1 MSEWDPR
8 EGRDASARALRS
20 GERLQTYLARSG
32 VASRRAAERLIVE
45 GRVRVNEELVDT
57 PGTSVVAGR
66 DRVEVDGC
74 EVVPREALRYVVLH
88 KPRGV
93 VSTASD
99 PRARPT
105 VVELIRAEERLYPV
119 GRLDWDSEGLLIL
132 TNDGDLA
139 FRLTHPRHAVEKEY
153 RVLVSGEVSE
163 QALSRLRAGVPLD
176 GSPTSP
182 AEVVITAR
190 EGESSWLRIVL
201 HEGRNRQ
208 IRRMVEQVGLRVARL
223 IRTRVGSLQ
232 LGSLGPGE
240 WRDLRPSEV
249 ARLRGSAA

>member
-1 MSEWDPR
+1 MSERDPR
-8 EGRDASARALRS
+8 EGRDASAGAIRS
-20 GERLQTYLARSG
+20 GERLQKYLARSG

-99 PRARPT
+99 PRGRPT
-105 VVELIRAEERLYPV
+105 VVDLIRAEERLYPV

-163 QALSRLRAGVPLD
+163 QALSRLRTGVPLD
-176 GSPTSP
+176 GSLTAP
-182 AEVVITAR
+182 AEVVIAAR
-190 EGESSWLRIVL
+190 EGGSSWLRIVL

>member
-20 GERLQTYLARSG
+20 GERLQKYLARSG

-99 PRARPT
+99 PRGRPT
-105 VVELIRAEERLYPV
+105 VVELIRAEERL
-119 GRLDWDSEGLLIL
+119 
-132 TNDGDLA
+132 
-139 FRLTHPRHAVEKEY
+139 
-153 RVLVSGEVSE
+153 
-163 QALSRLRAGVPLD
+163 
-176 GSPTSP
+176 
-182 AEVVITAR
+182 
-190 EGESSWLRIVL
+190 
-201 HEGRNRQ
+201 
-208 IRRMVEQVGLRVARL
+208 
-223 IRTRVGSLQ
+223 
-232 LGSLGPGE
+232 
-240 WRDLRPSEV
+240 
-249 ARLRGSAA
+249 